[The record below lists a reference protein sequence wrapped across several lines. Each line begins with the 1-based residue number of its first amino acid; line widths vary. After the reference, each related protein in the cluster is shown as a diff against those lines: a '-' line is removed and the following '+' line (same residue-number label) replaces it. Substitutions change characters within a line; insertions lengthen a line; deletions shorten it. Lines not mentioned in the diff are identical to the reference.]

1 MEASERVS
9 RQRRVM
15 GLSLVGAL
23 SRLLYLV
30 VNPHFRPGILSRETR
45 GLFAAPQ
52 HQLHKT
58 SHTLRLLVTLITITA
73 APRGT
78 PRSGCRPPPGCDG
91 GPVPRPPCPRRGWW
105 ESFTSVTLH
114 ATTTPTAGR
123 YTSGV
128 KSVFS
133 RKRLFTTRYLY
144 GRKKQTPV
152 LQY

>member
-1 MEASERVS
+1 MVESY
-9 RQRRVM
+9 
-15 GLSLVGAL
+15 SLDYTGT
-23 SRLLYLV
+23 
-30 VNPHFRPGILSRETR
+30 G
-45 GLFAAPQ
+45 
-52 HQLHKT
+52 
-58 SHTLRLLVTLITITA
+58 TL
-73 APRGT
+73 
-78 PRSGCRPPPGCDG
+78 
-91 GPVPRPPCPRRGWW
+91 
-105 ESFTSVTLH
+105 TSVTLH

>member
-91 GPVPRPPCPRRGWW
+91 GPVPRPPANLIVVLVIVGIVVIDTPPRPLDGF
-105 ESFTSVTLH
+105 EG
-114 ATTTPTAGR
+114 PDIDDN
-123 YTSGV
+123 
-128 KSVFS
+128 
-133 RKRLFTTRYLY
+133 
-144 GRKKQTPV
+144 
-152 LQY
+152 